1 MLRGADDGDAWLTIT
16 IVFWGTLLLIGIR
29 LDWPGCNDVDTAPH
43 ANSSG
48 QRPLNLR
55 GASMEIVRK
64 ASVKTLS
71 NSVVQ

>member
-1 MLRGADDGDAWLTIT
+1 LA
-16 IVFWGTLLLIGIR
+16 
-29 LDWPGCNDVDTAPH
+29 LDWIGLGCNDADTAPH

-48 QRPLNLR
+48 QRPLNQLNLR